1 MPYLSFL
8 HFKSFYSRTPPNP
21 SYTPFQSSGKGGISL
36 KIVQPASAGKYDRD
50 DALVEIQP
58 GNGIEIEIKCSAAS
72 LVMKKIEGEVR
83 DVLDEMGVRD
93 AKVKVSEKGA
103 LPWVL
108 KSRVEAAVLRA
119 GVRD

>member
-1 MPYLSFL
+1 M
-8 HFKSFYSRTPPNP
+8 
-21 SYTPFQSSGKGGISL
+21 

-58 GNGIEIEIKCSAAS
+58 GKRIEMEIKCSAAP
-72 LVMKKIEGEVR
+72 LVMKNIEREVR
-83 DVLDEMGVRD
+83 DVLDEMGVED
-93 AKVKVSEKGA
+93 ARIKVMEKGA

-108 KSRVEAAVLRA
+108 KSRVEAAIMRA